1 MKIATVIGARP
12 QFIKASTVS
21 RVIKY
26 SPHIQEFIIHTGQ
39 HFDSNMSEVFFNE
52 MDIPKPA
59 FNLNINSVSHGVMTA
74 RMLEG
79 IEEILLNE
87 QPDLM
92 IVYGDTNSTLAG
104 ALAAVKL
111 HIPVVHIESG
121 LRSYNLEMPEEY
133 NRIITDRVSKV
144 LFVPNQT
151 GFDNLISEGFENFD
165 CEIINS
171 GDVMLDATLHYS
183 KMESLVSKNVKQK
196 IDTEED
202 YILATIHRQEN
213 TNDINHLK
221 NIINALNELHETYNL
236 IVPLHPRT
244 KQIIQRENLDVNF
257 NVFDSLGYIDMMYLI
272 KNCSLVITDSGGL
285 QKEAYFLKKYCL
297 TLRSETEWV
306 ELVNHGF
313 NFIIDKDF
321 DLLRVLTKQYFGKK
335 IKENLNFY
343 GDGKSAETIVSSIN
357 RIFNK

>member
-1 MKIATVIGARP
+1 
-12 QFIKASTVS
+12 
-21 RVIKY
+21 
-26 SPHIQEFIIHTGQ
+26 
-39 HFDSNMSEVFFNE
+39 
-52 MDIPKPA
+52 
-59 FNLNINSVSHGVMTA
+59 
-74 RMLEG
+74 
-79 IEEILLNE
+79 
-87 QPDLM
+87 
-92 IVYGDTNSTLAG
+92 
-104 ALAAVKL
+104 
-111 HIPVVHIESG
+111 
-121 LRSYNLEMPEEY
+121 
-133 NRIITDRVSKV
+133 
-144 LFVPNQT
+144 
-151 GFDNLISEGFENFD
+151 
-165 CEIINS
+165 
-171 GDVMLDATLHYS
+171 
-183 KMESLVSKNVKQK
+183 VKQK

>member
-1 MKIATVIGARP
+1 MIKIATVIGARP

-151 GFDNLISEGFENFD
+151 GFDNLISE
-165 CEIINS
+165 
-171 GDVMLDATLHYS
+171 
-183 KMESLVSKNVKQK
+183 
-196 IDTEED
+196 
-202 YILATIHRQEN
+202 
-213 TNDINHLK
+213 
-221 NIINALNELHETYNL
+221 
-236 IVPLHPRT
+236 
-244 KQIIQRENLDVNF
+244 
-257 NVFDSLGYIDMMYLI
+257 
-272 KNCSLVITDSGGL
+272 
-285 QKEAYFLKKYCL
+285 
-297 TLRSETEWV
+297 
-306 ELVNHGF
+306 
-313 NFIIDKDF
+313 
-321 DLLRVLTKQYFGKK
+321 
-335 IKENLNFY
+335 
-343 GDGKSAETIVSSIN
+343 
-357 RIFNK
+357 